1 MTILTATHAPT
12 TPIQTKA
19 TGLVR
24 RFTVWSQRQALQKLD
39 NAALDDIGV
48 TRADADAESRRSF
61 WDAPN
66 SWRD

>member
-12 TPIQTKA
+12 TLIQTKA

-24 RFTVWSQRQALQKLD
+24 LFTVWSQRQALRKLD
-39 NAALDDIGV
+39 SAALDDIGV
-48 TRADADAESRRSF
+48 TRTDAIAESRRSF
-61 WDAPN
+61 WDAPD